1 MVNEIDGFEQSAQ
14 IVEAFMP
21 GQNDEVVELLE
32 QIARAVRDRAIDD

>member
-21 GQNDEVVELLE
+21 GQNDDVVVILK
-32 QIARAVRDRAIDD
+32 QIAEAIRDRAIDD